1 MRATTITKREPE
13 ADDCLITDSQLP
25 DHQAAA
31 WTENVRYLEDAVDVR
46 TCKLYT
52 RSSGT
57 RLQYISKGLQS
68 KRGPFLRVVCIGD
81 VTTHITFLKCMH
93 GCDTL

>member
-31 WTENVRYLEDAVDVR
+31 WTENVRYLEDVGR
-46 TCKLYT
+46 C
-52 RSSGT
+52 
-57 RLQYISKGLQS
+57 
-68 KRGPFLRVVCIGD
+68 
-81 VTTHITFLKCMH
+81 
-93 GCDTL
+93 